1 MMLLVL
7 MIMVS
12 VFPHFLLIE
21 IMEIM
26 ICFLYLLCLD
36 FLLQSFLIVLFLDI
50 ILEELKT
57 FLARIFL

>member
-1 MMLLVL
+1 MMAL
-7 MIMVS
+7 MAFAT

-21 IMEIM
+21 ILEIS
-26 ICFLYLLCLD
+26 IFFLYLHYLH
-36 FLLQSFLIVLFLDI
+36 FLLQSFLIVPFLDI